1 MPPFIYASADFG
13 FWDALVALSLGDEHE
28 LPGSESDV
36 SQAPSEVLSA
46 PSFGEI
52 EAHTSET

>member
-28 LPGSESDV
+28 LPGSDTDASPSV
-36 SQAPSEVLSA
+36 LQPSAAPNPVDTEVLA
-46 PSFGEI
+46 Q
-52 EAHTSET
+52 AK